1 MKRRFFIPL
10 MLLGFSLSAGAQ
22 SLTNMSLTEFYS
34 EYRTVKLRD
43 KNATSEIAGTPY
55 ENDDFVPG
63 EIVTTNLQ
71 RYSGIPLRL
80 NNYSNQMEF
89 TNENGDIYDIGAP
102 ETIEFIKIG
111 EEKYV
116 YSPYASGNKVMK
128 GYFKVL
134 AEGDVILLQK
144 KNVMLKP
151 AELPQGYKDA
161 VPATF
166 VKNQDEFFIRI
177 LPAEAKQFDNRKQLA
192 ELLPSFSADLE
203 TFIKKNKTRFSK
215 SSDLKEL
222 IDYYNSLGK

>member
-1 MKRRFFIPL
+1 MEKRFFIPL
-10 MLLGFSLSAGAQ
+10 ILLVYTLSAGAQ
-22 SLTNMSLTEFYS
+22 SFTNMSLSQFYS

-80 NNYSNQMEF
+80 NIYSNQMEF
-89 TNENGDIYDIGAP
+89 SNENGDVYDIGAP
-102 ETIEFIKIG
+102 ETVEFIKIG
-111 EEKYV
+111 EEKYI
-116 YSPYASGNKVMK
+116 YSAYASGNKVLK

-134 AEGDVILLQK
+134 AEGEVILLQK
-144 KNVMLKP
+144 QNVMLKP

-161 VPATF
+161 VPASF
-166 VKNQDEFFIRI
+166 VKNKDEFFIRI
-177 LPAEAKQFDNRKQLA
+177 PPAEARQFDNRKELMV
-192 ELLPSFSADLE
+192 LLPSFSADME
-203 TFIKKNKTRFSK
+203 AFIKKNKTRFSK
-215 SSDLKEL
+215 SSDLKEM